1 MNLIIYFKKYSQ
13 FFVALIVFI
22 FVGCGKSSNETS
34 DGGVAG
40 QQANRLN
47 WSSIPSEFH
56 PEIFEENFQTMNM
69 NRIYV
74 DMFGFKNDV
83 EVTYSS
89 TLAQGQGY
97 LRIYSVFK
105 DSGSR
110 GSFSASTSG
119 QNLLLN
125 RYGTYQCSIKIQNGN
140 ITAVKGLCFVRL
152 QVVLPVGTEIEV
164 YNIKQLISRRF
175 IPVEAEDFLKN
186 FKDASFA
193 DGKKAVIADYIA
205 SYSGMS
211 RVPQLTADQL
221 GVVVDGFSFKE
232 DMFDVLRKLHV
243 YVLDRQNLAA
253 MIEKEFSYFD
263 RDEAK
268 RICKL

>member
-1 MNLIIYFKKYSQ
+1 MKFKIYFKT
-13 FFVALIVFI
+13 LILLVVFL
-22 FVGCGKSSNETS
+22 FMACGKNSNETS

-69 NRIYV
+69 NRIYI

-105 DSGSR
+105 ESGSR
-110 GSFSASTSG
+110 GSFSSSTSG

-125 RYGTYQCSIKIQNGN
+125 RYGTYQCSIKTENGK
-140 ITAVKGLCFVRL
+140 IVSVKGLCFVRM
-152 QVVLPVGTEIEV
+152 QVILPTGSEIEV

-175 IPVEAEDFLKN
+175 IPIEAEDFLKN
-186 FKDASFA
+186 FRDASFA

-211 RVPQLTADQL
+211 RAPQLTADQL
-221 GVVVDGFSFKE
+221 GVVIDGFSFKE
-232 DMFDVLRKLHV
+232 DMFEVLRKLHV
-243 YVLDRQNLAA
+243 YIVDRQNLAA